1 MRPPKPM
8 MTFQMAPHKE
18 HVIWMWRHRV
28 LIQDVFRRFTHNFPI
43 GKTTNLTES
52 ILIPYTADC
61 GTMPSSWIRA
71 MMYMSSEASSR
82 IIHITEDLPQDMHE
96 SECRRIL

>member
-1 MRPPKPM
+1 M

-52 ILIPYTADC
+52 ILIPYRRLWHDAQLVD
-61 GTMPSSWIRA
+61 PRDDVHVIRGL
-71 MMYMSSEASSR
+71 
-82 IIHITEDLPQDMHE
+82 LPDHTYH
-96 SECRRIL
+96 